1 METFASVLLEQ
12 LQLQVPRTVKGFA
25 IRVAR
30 IHKGHL
36 ALLRAQCERAEA
48 MLNRPDVKDRA
59 IINVIEMVNCF
70 QIAMAPPDVA
80 DAAAPLLA
88 DRAALPAGVAISAEE
103 NVTRFLRFHPV
114 LHGDAL
120 TLVVVLGII
129 DFPFSCND
137 ALHMANDLVVRS
149 VNEPSL
155 LESFVCTQPE
165 RAMSLLSQGPAIGLA
180 VDKVAG
186 RAIPAELVPHAFACV
201 DWSAALRHRLLHGQS
216 FAGACRT
223 MRQLLAE
230 MPSDAHPASVFDWLQ
245 ALLSQPS
252 ARCMDLTEEETQAM
266 AGLIVLE
273 QAQEVGGACG

>member
-1 METFASVLLEQ
+1 MLVDVVAMLSGPVHKVLADELTQVLAKMSQAQCMQTAS
-12 LQLQVPRTVKGFA
+12 PRPL
-25 IRVAR
+25 R
-30 IHKGHL
+30 L
-36 ALLRAQCERAEA
+36 ALLSARS
-48 MLNRPDVKDRA
+48 
-59 IINVIEMVNCF
+59 
-70 QIAMAPPDVA
+70 VA
-80 DAAAPLLA
+80 DL
-88 DRAALPAGVAISAEE
+88 
-103 NVTRFLRFHPV
+103 
-114 LHGDAL
+114 DAL
-120 TLVVVLGII
+120 DIAAV
-129 DFPFSCND
+129 
-137 ALHMANDLVVRS
+137 A